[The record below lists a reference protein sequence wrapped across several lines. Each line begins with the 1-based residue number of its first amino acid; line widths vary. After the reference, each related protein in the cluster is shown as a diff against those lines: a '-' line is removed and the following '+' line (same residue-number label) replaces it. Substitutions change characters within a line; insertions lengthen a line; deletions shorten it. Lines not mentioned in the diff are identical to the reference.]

1 MLHRSCN
8 NWLVE
13 GNQSF
18 RNADSGIAIF
28 ACSFNGIYDN
38 VCVSNGNAG
47 IRFSVGAASNLV
59 DGNEVGYSG
68 KNAFYLY
75 QGNDPPE
82 ADDDDP
88 VNAGRPRQNTI
99 ANNIIYNYGTEG
111 IKVDNGDGNLFF
123 ANRLTNTGT
132 NTTAL
137 RFAESVNNSV
147 ISNTLPANAG
157 VRLIGSP
164 TNHTTTMI
172 LGQPSVRL
180 LIDAYS
186 TGRFEDDHGFVFQAN
201 RGTLPTVVNSGGSVA
216 MATLAG
222 LGGNAT
228 VILRNLRAQPSSGS
242 VTVTATGWNLNG
254 NSAKSWTARTSAAA
268 NVQFTVGDLTPGT
281 AYFVNDG
288 TGGRGKGKGKGGGGT
303 TGGVGVFTANGSGT
317 ITFTHQP
324 GTAGK
329 TYTVVRN

>member
-1 MLHRSCN
+1 
-8 NWLVE
+8 
-13 GNQSF
+13 
-18 RNADSGIAIF
+18 
-28 ACSFNGIYDN
+28 
-38 VCVSNGNAG
+38 
-47 IRFSVGAASNLV
+47 
-59 DGNEVGYSG
+59 
-68 KNAFYLY
+68 
-75 QGNDPPE
+75 
-82 ADDDDP
+82 
-88 VNAGRPRQNTI
+88 
-99 ANNIIYNYGTEG
+99 
-111 IKVDNGDGNLFF
+111 
-123 ANRLTNTGT
+123 
-132 NTTAL
+132 
-137 RFAESVNNSV
+137 
-147 ISNTLPANAG
+147 
-157 VRLIGSP
+157 
-164 TNHTTTMI
+164 MI

-329 TYTVVRN
+329 TYTVVPNGTITSFPSTRFRWGRLRRCGPTSRSRIVLTSMRRTRWRPFTAGCICCCTSKSSNRFRLEGTPRRSALRWDGARRCTGPFLSNRTRVPNRAVPAGAATRPLQPFPTQQGKGIVHDRSGDH